1 MPPAP
6 PARKKSSA
14 RDDAWREFAAMSR
27 AVIEPRPRA
36 AAKKSVAKKAT
47 GGKADAVKGAP
58 PRAGPRRVVTP
69 VSPALARAVSKA
81 IGLGAKQA
89 EWVIA
94 RRGDRLAQ
102 RARAVARGAAKEPPL
117 RVVAGKKSPPEAGAA
132 KKAAAARAATAARAG
147 TSRGV
152 LVAEG
157 DSWFDYPFHDV
168 LKELDDAFGWEIEHV
183 AHYGHTV
190 ESMAYD
196 GGQLED
202 LVRTIEKIARR
213 GTTPR
218 AILLSG
224 GGNDVAGDGFAMLLN
239 HRSSPVHGLDPG
251 VIDGVV
257 ETRVRTAYATI
268 LAAVT
273 TACEHLVGE
282 KVPILVHGYDYPV
295 PDGRGLLGGWGPL
308 PGPWLAPGFAEKGY
322 DDLAERVALTCEL
335 IDRLHLMLASVVSLA
350 PFAHVKLVD
359 LRGTLS
365 TDLVAD
371 RYKAWWGNELHPTYQ
386 GFTKVAGLFDA
397 AIGP

>member
-1 MPPAP
+1 MPPSS
-6 PARKKSSA
+6 PARKKSAAGESA
-14 RDDAWREFAAMSR
+14 SQAFAAMSR
-27 AVIEPRPRA
+27 AAIGAPRKAP
-36 AAKKSVAKKAT
+36 AKKAVAKKAA
-47 GGKADAVKGAP
+47 GKKAATARGA
-58 PRAGPRRVVTP
+58 ARVAAPP
-69 VSPALARAVSKA
+69 VSPALVRATAKA

-89 EWVIA
+89 EWVIE
-94 RRGDRLAQ
+94 RRGAALAT
-102 RARAVARGAAKEPPL
+102 RARAVARAAKPAPEL
-117 RVVAGKKSPPEAGAA
+117 HVVGGRKAPA
-132 KKAAAARAATAARAG
+132 KKAVAKKATAARTATAVRAG

-168 LKELDDAFGWEIEHV
+168 LKELDDSFGWEIEHV

-196 GGQLED
+196 GGQLD
-202 LVRTIEKIARR
+202 DFVRAIEKVARR
-213 GTTPR
+213 GETPR

-224 GGNDVAGDGFAMLLN
+224 GGNDVAGEGFGMLVN
-239 HRSSPVHGLDPG
+239 HRSSPVHGLEPKVLEG
-251 VIDGVV
+251 IV

-273 TACEHLVGE
+273 TACEALVGA
-282 KVPILVHGYDYPV
+282 KVPILLHGYDYPV

-308 PGPWLAPGFAEKGY
+308 PGPWLQPGFAEKGY
-322 DDLAERVALTCEL
+322 DDLAERIGLTREL
-335 IDRLHLMLASVVSLA
+335 IDRLYAMLASVVALP

-359 LRGTLS
+359 LRESLS
-365 TDLVAD
+365 TELANN
-371 RYKAWWGNELHPTYQ
+371 RYKAWWGNELHPTHQ